1 VIMLL
6 VSLLSFV
13 ESKVARRGEKKI
25 IINAREEPV
34 TVSSGITL
42 LAALANE
49 KIFLPSACGGG
60 GTCAVCKCQVL
71 EGGGDILPTET
82 GLISRREQ
90 KEHYRL
96 ACQVKVRE
104 DMSIKIP
111 EEIFNIKKFDC
122 TVVSNENVATFIKE
136 FVVQLPEPMDFEPGG
151 YIQIDIPPHKL
162 SYREFDVGEEY
173 QGDWDKYKLRDLKSE
188 VDEEMFRAYSMANH
202 PSEKGLVKL
211 NVRIATPPAYDMS
224 LPPGKASSYIF
235 NLRPGDK
242 VTISGPYG
250 EFFIKDTN
258 KEMLY
263 IGGGA
268 GMAPLR
274 SHLFHMFHTLKMTGR
289 KVSYWYG
296 ARSLRE
302 MFYIDEFRAI
312 EKRFP
317 NFSFHVALSEP
328 MPEDNWKGPT
338 GFIHQV
344 IHDEY
349 LKDHDEPEEIEYYM
363 CGPPMM
369 ADAVLKMLD
378 SLGVPSEMIAFD
390 DFGG

>member
-1 VIMLL
+1 MLL